1 MNEQKRGV
9 FFLIAVW
16 FLVAFMLYTERG
28 SNRFII
34 LLAIVALSKQIST
47 RNRIVIPTSFLP
59 IICFVAYY
67 IFISILNGT
76 GIFIVTIK
84 LLLLPF
90 FIQSFIPI
98 GVEKIEVLIDT
109 LKKVMGLAGIFGI
122 IEYFQH
128 YNPLV
133 NIVKINPV
141 LWLEAMNNTL
151 VNYRPSSL
159 FLHYT
164 YFAYVMLIAFCISLV
179 FPYKNGFKNLLYNSI
194 LLISIFLSQSR
205 IIWVGLVLIF
215 LIKMFTE
222 NTKISKNKFVLRMIS
237 IILISLV
244 FAGVLGNVIGIIEA
258 RFYSIFKF
266 GLVDGS
272 LGQRVGTLVN
282 WFAYLGENI
291 FKGIVGGG
299 YGSTSEYLRNYSY
312 FSGYN
317 TVDSTITTFLVE
329 TGIIG
334 SGLFYVGLSSLFY
347 TFLDT
352 RNKMTKLGLY
362 ILIVTFVASTTIDF
376 LANDVIL
383 YLFYLV
389 LMAILANIQNWR
401 TSKN

>member
-16 FLVAFMLYTERG
+16 FLVTFMLYTERG

-34 LLAIVALSKQIST
+34 LLAIVALSKQIAT
-47 RNRIVIPTSFLP
+47 RNRVVIPSSFLP
-59 IICFVAYY
+59 LICFVAYY

-98 GVEKIEVLIDT
+98 GVEKMEVLIDT

-133 NIVKINPV
+133 NVVKINPV

-151 VNYRPSSL
+151 SDYRPSSL

-179 FPYKNGFKNLLYNSI
+179 FPYKNRFKNLLYNSI

-205 IIWVGLVLIF
+205 IIWIGLVLI
-215 LIKMFTE
+215 LLLKKLTVK
-222 NTKISKNKFVLRMIS
+222 TRISKNKFVLRMIS
-237 IILISLV
+237 IIFIPLV
-244 FAGVLGNVIGIIEA
+244 FAGVLDNVFGIIEA

-347 TFLDT
+347 TFLSN

-389 LMAILANIQNWR
+389 LLAVLANIQNYEQHSW
-401 TSKN
+401 